1 MYTLIVGSTSEIAI
15 EFIKSNVEKN
25 KKYILTDLEEKCEE
39 LSKRI
44 EELKVESYIFP
55 LDVTNISEI
64 ENLFFN
70 ISENK
75 MIISEVIYVAGINYL
90 LDAINMTEEIWDKV
104 LSVNLKGC
112 FFVMKEA
119 AKNMIVNDIKGS
131 MVNISSQHGV
141 VGNEQRAAYCASKA
155 GIINLNKALAI
166 EWAQYN
172 IRVNSVSPTFILYD
186 KNRDLL
192 MSEKFKRN
200 FLKNIPLRSY
210 CNSRDVANAIRFL
223 LSEENQMI
231 TGHNLVVDGGWTI
244 K

>member
-25 KKYILTDLEEKCEE
+25 KKYILTDLEEKCGE

-44 EELKVESYIFP
+44 EELKVEAYIFP
-55 LDVTNISEI
+55 LDVTNIREI
-64 ENLFFN
+64 ERLFFY

-131 MVNISSQHGV
+131 MVNISSQHGI

-166 EWAQYN
+166 EWSQYN

-192 MSEKFKRN
+192 MSEKFKRS

-210 CNSRDVANAIRFL
+210 CNSRDVVNAIKFL